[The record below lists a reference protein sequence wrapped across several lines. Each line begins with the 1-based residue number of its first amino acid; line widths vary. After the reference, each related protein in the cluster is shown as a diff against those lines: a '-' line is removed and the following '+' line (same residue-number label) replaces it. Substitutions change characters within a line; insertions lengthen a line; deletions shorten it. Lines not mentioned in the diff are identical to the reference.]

1 MMKSRMVYQSSK
13 SARTAKQVMNNK
25 TVKKTRRVVD
35 RFLYEFK
42 EDNVGAYA
50 AQAAFFVIIS
60 VFPLIMLLL
69 TLIRFLPYFDNGV
82 PMIQISIFPHDLNVF
97 VTDAL
102 EEIVNKSSNAV
113 LSISAVTALWSASK
127 GVYSIFQGLSSVYS
141 VKDTRGWL
149 NMRLRAVVYT
159 LFFLVM
165 LILALFFLVFGNGIY
180 QAVFNFLPL
189 AADKVEIVS
198 RGIKWL
204 LGFAVLVL
212 FFEVIYIAVPDR
224 RSSVFEE
231 LPGALVSAVGWVGFS
246 YLYSFYI
253 EHFGHYA
260 NVYGSLT
267 AVVLLM
273 LWLYF
278 CMYIMLFG
286 AEVNVVWNDTYK
298 RIAARILRATKQK
311 VRKKAPKLHK
321 K

>member
-1 MMKSRMVYQSSK
+1 MNKVVR
-13 SARTAKQVMNNK
+13 RT
-25 TVKKTRRVVD
+25 KKILN

-42 EDNVGAYA
+42 EDSVSAYA
-50 AQAAFFVIIS
+50 AQAAFFVVIS

-69 TLIRFLPYFDNGV
+69 TMVKYLPYFSGGV
-82 PMIQISIFPHDLNVF
+82 PMIQFDMLPHDLNVF
-97 VTDAL
+97 ATNAL
-102 EEIVNKSSNAV
+102 AEIVNKSSNTV

-141 VKDTRGWL
+141 VKDTRDWL
-149 NMRLRAVVYT
+149 TMRLLAIVYT
-159 LFFLVM
+159 LFFIIM
-165 LILALFFLVFGNGIY
+165 LILALGFLVFGNSIY
-180 QAVFNFLPL
+180 EATINFLPL
-189 AADKVEIVS
+189 AAENIEIIS

-204 LGFAVLVL
+204 LGLGVLIL

-224 RSSVFEE
+224 KANIVSE
-231 LPGALVSAVGWVGFS
+231 LPGALVSAIGWVVFS

-253 EHFGHYA
+253 DNFSNYA

-286 AEVNVVWNDTYK
+286 AEVNVIWNSTYK
-298 RIAARILRATKQK
+298 RIATRFFKAIRARMKE
-311 VRKKAPKLHK
+311 KAPKIRIREK
-321 K
+321 

>member
-1 MMKSRMVYQSSK
+1 
-13 SARTAKQVMNNK
+13 MNNK
-25 TVKKTRRVVD
+25 TVKGTRRVID
-35 RFLYEFK
+35 RFLYEFR
-42 EDNVGAYA
+42 EDSVSAYA
-50 AQAAFFVIIS
+50 AQAAFFVVIS

-69 TLIRFLPYFDNGV
+69 TLIKYLPFFDNGV
-82 PMIQISIFPHDLNVF
+82 PMIQFDMFPHDLNVF
-97 VTDAL
+97 ATSAL

-141 VKDTRGWL
+141 VKDSRDWL
-149 NMRLRAVVYT
+149 TMRLLAVVYT
-159 LFFLVM
+159 LFFLLM
-165 LILALFFLVFGNGIY
+165 LILALGFLVFGNSIY

-189 AADKVEIVS
+189 AADKVEIIS

-204 LGFAVLVL
+204 LGFGVLVL
-212 FFEVIYIAVPDR
+212 FFEIIYIAVPDR
-224 RSSVFEE
+224 KSSVFEE
-231 LPGALVSAVGWVGFS
+231 LPGSLVSAVGWVGFS

-253 EHFGHYA
+253 ENFSNYA

-298 RIAARILRATKQK
+298 RIAERFYRATKQK
-311 VRKKAPKLHK
+311 LKEKTPKIGKK
-321 K
+321 